1 MGLGEQYE
9 LETTGR
15 ITPEVGQRLAAPPG
29 SRFDADDRGNV
40 VDFYSLP
47 DNEQVA
53 RLDREAVVNGKID
66 QLAFFNW
73 SGGAALETWMRNN
86 GYGDQLDRAARL

>member
-29 SRFDADDRGNV
+29 SPYPFQCTNCGHKPTPQEVIDHGGDCAKCKDTVIAYTVDAAECILRLMANTEM
-40 VDFYSLP
+40 SHARANNP
-47 DNEQVA
+47 VA
-53 RLDREAVVNGKID
+53 PSGDKI
-66 QLAFFNW
+66 
-73 SGGAALETWMRNN
+73 
-86 GYGDQLDRAARL
+86 